1 MKNENYD
8 DIKAMFD
15 SDGVTL
21 PEALYKENMVGKIKE
36 RESNPASSVR
46 PLKPKRKAAAIL
58 SAAAVFALIVTAVA
72 VSSRTGKP
80 SVSEVPTIPE
90 NTVAS
95 PAGSE
100 TTADTQA
107 QATTGSKPTT
117 TRKETSN
124 EEPEVPDDSGLISF
138 QSEEEFIKF
147 LNSKIKTGV
156 QTTVSNAESNMGGTG
171 SGTIKNYAAAPMAPG
186 DTADGAVV
194 QESIASGAATSSQ
207 TNTQVD
213 GVDEADIIKN
223 DGRYIYV
230 ITESARLCVVDTES
244 MKTVFSQEL
253 TAINDGTNYMANEM
267 YLTGNRLIVLGS
279 QNKKFEQIE
288 VNESETTQAGDTV
301 FSTARYFPFNYE
313 TVIRIFDLSD
323 KNNISLVTSFTQD
336 GTYSDSRLVDG
347 YAYIITHYNINS
359 PGGIEKGAVPSV
371 KNEKITCDCLWA
383 ERNCNDYTGQ
393 TVISGFS
400 VSENDPTVSK
410 VSVVGYTNEIYCSK
424 NTLYL
429 LSSNWYKES
438 GGMDIYSF
446 SLKDG
451 KIEKKATGNV
461 PGVVKDNYSVDEKDG
476 CLRVATTDYNYK
488 TDKDISSVYVLD
500 EKLDIVG
507 KLTDIAPD
515 EQVKS
520 VRFIGNIA
528 YIVTFR
534 NTDPLFAVD
543 LSDPKNPTIL
553 GQVKLPGFSEYLHPL
568 GDNLLV
574 GIGYDGD
581 DDSADFQ
588 SLKITLFDISDP
600 LKPTVKDSL
609 VYENTSSR
617 VLYEPKSFIMGQS
630 GSDFYIPTSKEK
642 EHYDI
647 LGEWYKSTYTLT
659 YLHISAENGTLS
671 VLTSYTVPKKFDTD
685 HASYDIFTG
694 AYIGE
699 NFYAV
704 VDTAIYRF
712 TLSDGTKTAEAS
724 LKKAG

>member
-1 MKNENYD
+1 MKKENYY

-15 SDGVTL
+15 SDGVKL
-21 PEALYKENMVGKIKE
+21 PEPLFKENMVGKIKE
-36 RESNPASSVR
+36 RESKPASSVR
-46 PLKPKRKAAAIL
+46 QFKPKRKAAAIV
-58 SAAAVFALIVTAVA
+58 SAAAVLALIVTAVA
-72 VSSRTGKP
+72 VSSKSDKLP
-80 SVSEVPTIPE
+80 VSGNTTVPAAAATQAE
-90 NTVAS
+90 NETVAAAAQEQTTAAAE
-95 PAGSE
+95 PSE
-100 TTADTQA
+100 TTGTTQ
-107 QATTGSKPTT
+107 
-117 TRKETSN
+117 
-124 EEPEVPDDSGLISF
+124 PEAPDDSGLMTF
-138 QSEEEFIKF
+138 QSEDEFIKF
-147 LNSKIKTGV
+147 LSSKITTSEKTTMAGV
-156 QTTVSNAESNMGGTG
+156 GES
-171 SGTIKNYAAAPMAPG
+171 IKDFAAAPMAPG
-186 DTADGAVV
+186 DASTGDA
-194 QESIASGAATSSQ
+194 IAEGSSSSKETGSE

-230 ITESARLCVVDTES
+230 ISEYRKLCVVDTES

-253 TAINDGTNYMANEM
+253 TAINDGSNYMANEM

-400 VSENDPTVSK
+400 VSEYDPTVSK
-410 VSVVGYTNEIYCSK
+410 ISVVGYTNEIYCSK

-461 PGVVKDNYSVDEKDG
+461 PGSVKNNYSVDEKDG

-600 LKPTVKDSL
+600 LNPAVKDSL

-617 VLYEPKSFIMGQS
+617 VLYEPKSFIMGQN

-724 LKKAG
+724 LKKVS

>member
-8 DIKAMFD
+8 DIKTMFD

-58 SAAAVFALIVTAVA
+58 SAAAVFALIVIAVA
-72 VSSRTGKP
+72 VSSKTGKP
-80 SVSEVPTIPE
+80 SVSGNTTVPVAAATRAKNE
-90 NTVAS
+90 TVAA
-95 PAGSE
+95 PAQEQTTDAAEPSE
-100 TTADTQA
+100 TTGTA
-107 QATTGSKPTT
+107 Q
-117 TRKETSN
+117 
-124 EEPEVPDDSGLISF
+124 PEAPDDSGLITF
-138 QSEEEFIKF
+138 QSEDEFIKF
-147 LNSKIKTGV
+147 LSSKITTSEKTTMAGV
-156 QTTVSNAESNMGGTG
+156 GES
-171 SGTIKNYAAAPMAPG
+171 IKDFNAAPMAPG

-194 QESIASGAATSSQ
+194 QEGTASGTATSSQ

-410 VSVVGYTNEIYCSK
+410 ISVVGYTNEIYCSK

-461 PGVVKDNYSVDEKDG
+461 PGSVKNNYSVDEKDG

-600 LKPTVKDSL
+600 LNPAVKDSL

-617 VLYEPKSFIMGQS
+617 VLYEPKSFIMGQN

-724 LKKAG
+724 LKKVS

>member
-1 MKNENYD
+1 MKKENYD

-15 SDGVTL
+15 SDGVKL
-21 PEALYKENMVGKIKE
+21 PEPLFKENMVGKIKE
-36 RESNPASSVR
+36 RESKPASSVR
-46 PLKPKRKAAAIL
+46 QFKPKRKAAAIV
-58 SAAAVFALIVTAVA
+58 SAAAVLALIVTAVA
-72 VSSRTGKP
+72 VSSKTGKLP
-80 SVSEVPTIPE
+80 VSGNTTVPAAAATQAE
-90 NTVAS
+90 NETVAAAAQEQTTAAAE
-95 PAGSE
+95 PSE
-100 TTADTQA
+100 TTGTTQ
-107 QATTGSKPTT
+107 
-117 TRKETSN
+117 
-124 EEPEVPDDSGLISF
+124 PEAPDDSGLMTF
-138 QSEEEFIKF
+138 QSEDEFIKF
-147 LNSKIKTGV
+147 LSSKITTSEKTTMAGV
-156 QTTVSNAESNMGGTG
+156 GES
-171 SGTIKNYAAAPMAPG
+171 IKDFAAAPMAPG
-186 DTADGAVV
+186 DASTGDA
-194 QESIASGAATSSQ
+194 IAEGSSSSKETGSE

-230 ITESARLCVVDTES
+230 ISEYRKLCVVDTES

-253 TAINDGTNYMANEM
+253 TAINDGSNYMANEM

-410 VSVVGYTNEIYCSK
+410 ISVVGYTNEIYCSK

-461 PGVVKDNYSVDEKDG
+461 PGSVKNNYSVDEKDG

-600 LKPTVKDSL
+600 LNPAVKDSL

-617 VLYEPKSFIMGQS
+617 VLYEPKSFIMGQN

-724 LKKAG
+724 LKKVS